1 MRRTEVLRKIAREAK
16 RQGASWVLVCE
27 GRSHSV
33 YRLNG
38 AMIPIG
44 HHRELDEMLARKIFV
59 ECESELGKDRW
70 R

>member
-1 MRRTEVLRKIAREAK
+1 M
-16 RQGASWVLVCE
+16 LVRE
-27 GRSHSV
+27 GRNHSV

-44 HHRELDEMLARKIFV
+44 HHRELDKMLARKIFM
-59 ECESELGKDRW
+59 ECESELGKDWW